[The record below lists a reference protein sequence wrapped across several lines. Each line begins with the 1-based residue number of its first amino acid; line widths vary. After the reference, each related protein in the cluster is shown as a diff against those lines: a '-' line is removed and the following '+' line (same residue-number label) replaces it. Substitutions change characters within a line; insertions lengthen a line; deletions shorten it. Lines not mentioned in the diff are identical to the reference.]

1 MITNKGS
8 AENKVRM
15 IFFSTAQSDIRY
27 FEFNLKR
34 LILGFF
40 FAVFVT
46 GGLFMASAT
55 ISNSLD
61 EKSGQVDLR
70 KSGTYLEEQVAQLKD
85 DIDRLS
91 EKIAELEEYN
101 KDLETMVGLVNPDAD
116 NRTASDQVSGTKP
129 DREKFLF
136 SSFAPVDFE
145 YDTEQMTDYLSDLE
159 ARIRHATEV
168 QGSIEDKFLSRD
180 ESIKNVPSIRPV
192 VDARI
197 TDKFGKR
204 KDPFMSRVKHHN
216 GIDLKAGYGT
226 KVYAAASG
234 VVEFTRI
241 RYRKDV
247 GYGKVVIINHGH
259 GFKTLYGHL
268 SKVFIKRG
276 QKVNRWDMIG
286 LSGNSGRA
294 TGPHLHY
301 EVWKDGRS
309 QNPEHYILN

>member
-1 MITNKGS
+1 MTKNKRS
-8 AENKVRM
+8 AENKVRL
-15 IFFSTAQSDIRY
+15 IFFSSARSDIRH

-34 LILGFF
+34 LILGLFF
-40 FAVFVT
+40 TVFVT
-46 GGLFMASAT
+46 VGLFMASAT

-61 EKSGQVDLR
+61 EKSDQVGESNVYLR
-70 KSGTYLEEQVAQLKD
+70 EQVAQLKD

-91 EKIAELEEYN
+91 EKIA
-101 KDLETMVGLVNPDAD
+101 DLEVHNEDLEAMVGLVNPKPDSRPAP
-116 NRTASDQVSGTKP
+116 DQVASTLP
-129 DREKFLF
+129 SREKFLF

-145 YDTEQMTDYLSDLE
+145 YETERMTDYLSNLE
-159 ARIRHATEV
+159 ARIRYATEV
-168 QGSIEDKFLSRD
+168 QDSIEDKFLSRA

-197 TDKFGKR
+197 TDKFGNR
-204 KDPFMSRVKHHN
+204 KDPFISRVKHHN
-216 GIDLKAGYGT
+216 GIDLKSGYGT

-234 VVEFTRI
+234 VVELTRI
-241 RYRKDV
+241 RYRKNV

-276 QKVNRWDMIG
+276 QRVNRWDVIG
-286 LSGNSGRA
+286 LSGNTGRA